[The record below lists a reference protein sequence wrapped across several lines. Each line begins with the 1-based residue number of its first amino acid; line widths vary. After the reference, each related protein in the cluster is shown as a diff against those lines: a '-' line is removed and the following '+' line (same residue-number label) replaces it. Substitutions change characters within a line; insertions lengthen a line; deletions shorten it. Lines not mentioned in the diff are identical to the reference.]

1 MADFVFKYGSRKQPK
16 VRVINSYDAWH
27 DAFCKYDSPK
37 HWREGRS
44 AQSLAADF
52 SLPDGTGREM
62 LVRLVEQVS
71 GYTVTVPIE
80 ACIEH
85 ESRLDDF
92 RGTARMQDLA
102 VFGKLSNNQTF
113 FVGVEAKVD
122 ETFDETIG
130 EKAKTIAKY
139 KINHHTTQQHNR
151 LMNLVEDFF
160 HVKIDRDGFPELSD
174 IDSKTK
180 ELRYQL
186 LYYLAGSFRENADV
200 IFMPVVVYKSNG
212 CKYECYDLETGKANQ
227 KDYFNFID
235 SLGFTEFKNVRLE
248 EQTIPVFSAQI
259 TDAKTNISKTI
270 FTCYIVK

>member
-1 MADFVFKYGSRKQPK
+1 MAYFAFKYGSRKQPK
-16 VRVINSYDAWH
+16 VKVINSYDAWH

-52 SLPDGTGREM
+52 ILPNGTGQEM

-71 GYTVTVPIE
+71 EHTVTGPIE

-85 ESRLDDF
+85 KSRLDDF
-92 RGTARMQDLA
+92 RGKARMQDLA

-113 FVGVEAKVD
+113 FIGVEAKVD

-139 KINHHTTQQHNR
+139 TISHPTTQQHNR

-160 HVKIDRDGFPELSD
+160 HVKVDRDGFPELSN
-174 IDSKTK
+174 IDSRIK

-212 CKYECYDLETGKANQ
+212 CKYECYDLETGNANQ
-227 KDYFNFID
+227 KDFFSFID
-235 SLGFTEFKNVRLE
+235 SLGFTEYKKVCLGNQFVS
-248 EQTIPVFSAQI
+248 VFSSQI
-259 TDAKTNISKTI
+259 TDAKTDISKTI